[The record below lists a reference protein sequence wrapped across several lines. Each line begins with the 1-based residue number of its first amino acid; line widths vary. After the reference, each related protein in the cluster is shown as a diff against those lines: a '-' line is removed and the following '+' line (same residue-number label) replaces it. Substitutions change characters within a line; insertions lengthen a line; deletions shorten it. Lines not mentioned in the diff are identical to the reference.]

1 MNLKAK
7 KILVDGND
15 FFVFL
20 SNFAV
25 NEFEKETGKKITEAG
40 LTTETQLK
48 LFFFCAKAGS
58 LEAGTDFSITWDQ
71 FLNLPYLETIEKFS
85 SVIYGKSDEPEPENT
100 KKK

>member
-7 KILVDGND
+7 KILVDGKE
-15 FFVFL
+15 FFIFL
-20 SNFAV
+20 SNYAV
-25 NEFEKETGKKITEAG
+25 NEFEKETGKKITDAG

-48 LFFFCAKAGS
+48 LFFFCAKAGC
-58 LEAGTDFSITWDQ
+58 LETETDFSITWDQ

-85 SVIYGKSDEPEPENT
+85 SAIYGKSDEQEPDST